1 MNCSAYKTNNYFRLD
16 IYILLIVLSRVLYG
30 FYTKLI
36 VFEGEFTT
44 VVQKNLKKISIFLGY
59 SRIFR
64 QLGTPRGFK
73 KNK

>member
-1 MNCSAYKTNNYFRLD
+1 MLIKKINYFRLD

-44 VVQKNLKKISIFLGY
+44 VVQKNLKKSQFFSDIPEFFANWGSPG
-59 SRIFR
+59 
-64 QLGTPRGFK
+64 GFIGVL
-73 KNK
+73 